1 MAVVEQ
7 TCCHMASGWELCV
20 WPVELDH
27 CPYKCLLVCALKHD
41 SCCDISLS
49 WWCSC
54 SFDGVEWCYLLFEW
68 LCIWLLACIKVKQ
81 YMRGEREIRP
91 KWSAIYTFLGRG
103 KWWQKWWQMGWVITF
118 PMTNCELFTS
128 RPWLRLRSRL
138 EAVLLLVAIISQIC
152 HPMTKIPQ
160 VCYPMAL
167 MPQW

>member
-91 KWSAIYTFLGRG
+91 KWSAIYTFLGKG
-103 KWWQKWWQMGWVITF
+103 QMVTKVVANGLSHNFSNDQLWTVHQSTVITSPITSWGCFCYWWQ
-118 PMTNCELFTS
+118 
-128 RPWLRLRSRL
+128 
-138 EAVLLLVAIISQIC
+138 
-152 HPMTKIPQ
+152 
-160 VCYPMAL
+160 
-167 MPQW
+167 